1 MYVHHPLNV
10 MLDSYAANN
19 FVVRLQSER

>member
-19 FVVRLQSER
+19 FVVRLQSE